1 MNELYRYYRYHFSS
15 KKPDRCCYCGRETIV
30 NLVYADPSGKYC
42 YDEDGDIAIT
52 VGTNYST
59 YYSTWRCDL
68 CGQPYYQNKYDI
80 DDSNT
85 LYIYAN
91 IFSAWEGGGAMCI
104 AIDKNTDRGVCTY
117 YTIFEY
123 KQFILEQE
131 EVYNIRNIEA
141 DLLSYKIE
149 PSKELWY
156 DVNFYHLSI
165 YSGDQSNVFGVES
178 PYLSQHPLLENLIS
192 IIEKYNQKIRIQE
205 RSSKINSSNKHT

>member
-80 DDSNT
+80 DDSKGLFDNN
-85 LYIYAN
+85 YVPN
-91 IFSAWEGGGAMCI
+91 INVG
-104 AIDKNTDRGVCTY
+104 R
-117 YTIFEY
+117 TISQ
-123 KQFILEQE
+123 K
-131 EVYNIRNIEA
+131 
-141 DLLSYKIE
+141 
-149 PSKELWY
+149 
-156 DVNFYHLSI
+156 LSI
-165 YSGDQSNVFGVES
+165 DPATVLGV
-178 PYLSQHPLLENLIS
+178 
-192 IIEKYNQKIRIQE
+192 
-205 RSSKINSSNKHT
+205 